1 MKKTTV
7 INTLAEF
14 PKEFQLDDLLERLII
29 LEKIEAGLK
38 DAKEGKIVSHED
50 AKKMIAKWQK

>member
-14 PKEFQLDDLLERLII
+14 PKEFLLEDLLERLII
-29 LEKIEAGLK
+29 LEKIEIGLK
-38 DAKEGKIVSHED
+38 EAKEGKVVSHED

>member
-14 PKEFQLDDLLERLII
+14 PKEFLLEDLLERLII
-29 LEKIEAGLK
+29 LEKIEVGLK
-38 DAKEGKIVSHED
+38 EAKEGKIVSHDD

>member
-14 PKEFQLDDLLERLII
+14 PKEFLLEDLLERLII
-29 LEKIEAGLK
+29 LEKIEVGVK
-38 DAKEGKIVSHED
+38 EAKEGKVISHED